1 MIDCLVFITK
11 TQIESSKLFI
21 FCNLVGNDRLGVCQG
36 IDSFLMIAHRLINS
50 SFQQEQLSLLLFLQF
65 FAVFVILK
73 SLFERLK
80 HLQCSVV
87 IFSESQ
93 SNGICDPVL
102 LDARLA
108 YQNLSTSFSIAFVI
122 TKLDLKIS
130 EVSQDILV
138 CRVMFKSIQV
148 SLTCFIIVSK
158 V

>member
-1 MIDCLVFITK
+1 
-11 TQIESSKLFI
+11 
-21 FCNLVGNDRLGVCQG
+21 
-36 IDSFLMIAHRLINS
+36 MIAHRLIYS

-93 SNGICDPVL
+93 SNCISDPVL
-102 LDARLA
+102 LDARLTN
-108 YQNLSTSFSIAFVI
+108 QNLSTSFRIALVI
-122 TKLDLKIS
+122 TELDLKIS

-138 CRVMFKSIQV
+138 SRVVFKSV
-148 SLTCFIIVSK
+148 
-158 V
+158 

>member
-1 MIDCLVFITK
+1 
-11 TQIESSKLFI
+11 
-21 FCNLVGNDRLGVCQG
+21 
-36 IDSFLMIAHRLINS
+36 LMISHRFINS
-50 SFQQEQLSLLLFLQF
+50 SFKQEQLSPLLFLQF

-102 LDARLA
+102 LDARLPN
-108 YQNLSTSFSIAFVI
+108 QNLTTSFSITFVI

-138 CRVMFKSIQV
+138 GRIVSKSVQV
-148 SLTCFIIVSK
+148 SLTCLIIVSK
-158 V
+158 VKVLSYWKLTCFLYEGFHTHASKWS